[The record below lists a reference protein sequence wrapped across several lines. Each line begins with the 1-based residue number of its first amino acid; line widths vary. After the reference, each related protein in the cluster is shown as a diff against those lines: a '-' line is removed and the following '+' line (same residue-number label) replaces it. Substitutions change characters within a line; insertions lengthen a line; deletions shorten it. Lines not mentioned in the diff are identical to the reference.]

1 MRIDLHTHS
10 TVSDGTDT
18 PTELMTKAA
27 EVGLDVIAL
36 TDHDTSAGWA
46 EAEKALAD
54 GMTLVRGAELSCE
67 SPDGTGGHHTVHL
80 LAYLFDPESPALVRE
95 QLRLREERRQRL
107 RRMANL
113 MAADGFPVDPDEIM
127 ADVPE
132 DGAAGRPHLAR
143 ALVRAGRATSV
154 TDAFEKY
161 LAAGKPYYISRTDT
175 PIERAIDMIAEAGGE
190 TVLAHPFSRMR
201 RQHVT
206 ADVIRDLARR
216 GLSGVEVNHPEHDE
230 AARAQLARLAAELG
244 LVATGSSDYHG
255 TNKTVRLGQETTD
268 PEQLDALVARTTG
281 VPLVSR

>member
-143 ALVRAGRATSV
+143 ALVRAAV
-154 TDAFEKY
+154 TW
-161 LAAGKPYYISRTDT
+161 
-175 PIERAIDMIAEAGGE
+175 
-190 TVLAHPFSRMR
+190 
-201 RQHVT
+201 
-206 ADVIRDLARR
+206 
-216 GLSGVEVNHPEHDE
+216 
-230 AARAQLARLAAELG
+230 ARARHCVGLELTCGLNPARENAHRFYPAMG
-244 LVATGSSDYHG
+244 FQA
-255 TNKTVRLGQETTD
+255 
-268 PEQLDALVARTTG
+268 DAYRYWMPFEDAG
-281 VPLVSR
+281 A